1 MHFPDIYPV
10 FHPLQRYNPIMTK
23 LPGRIES
30 AIPMHSVAD
39 QNLRGHTPIGHRSV
53 VADEKPV
60 GEKISPQLHR
70 FRLTG
75 RDTWT
80 VDARPFVTGN
90 FRNFVRVLIWN
101 SRYRQSAALTT
112 LLIYTDTLL
121 PKLAENSISLDD
133 YKRSYSHHQRLPRM
147 RLAAGFA
154 EFLFRY
160 LPPAKTRLPGARAS
174 RRRRPAFVLL
184 CTFQCKEGIRPDT

>member
-39 QNLRGHTPIGHRSV
+39 QNLRGHTPIGHCSV

-60 GEKISPQLHR
+60 WEKMSPQLHR

-80 VDARPFVTGN
+80 VDARPSVTGN

-101 SRYRQSAALTT
+101 SRYRQSAALTRIIHEAST
-112 LLIYTDTLL
+112 AAADTGMSTALRSLGLLDVLSSTPAGPSVARLVSM
-121 PKLAENSISLDD
+121 PVCASSLRNLV
-133 YKRSYSHHQRLPRM
+133 RS
-147 RLAAGFA
+147 AG
-154 EFLFRY
+154 
-160 LPPAKTRLPGARAS
+160 
-174 RRRRPAFVLL
+174 
-184 CTFQCKEGIRPDT
+184 